1 MDIKK
6 NFDTAFKDHQKGDLD
21 NAVTLYKKRFSN
33 SKDLIIKK
41 WPSKSTLNA
50 WYVKL
55 IQQGYQNSHIHPD
68 GWISGVF
75 YLKVPKFTNGQDGSI
90 KLTLDG
96 YDYPVD
102 KKLPSL
108 VHSPKD
114 FDLILFPSS
123 LFHGTNP
130 FKSKETRHVIA
141 FDLVPF

>member
-55 IQQGYQNSHIHPD
+55 IQQGYQT
-68 GWISGVF
+68 
-75 YLKVPKFTNGQDGSI
+75 FT
-90 KLTLDG
+90 
-96 YDYPVD
+96 Y
-102 KKLPSL
+102 
-108 VHSPKD
+108 
-114 FDLILFPSS
+114 SS
-123 LFHGTNP
+123 
-130 FKSKETRHVIA
+130 
-141 FDLVPF
+141 